1 MAERIDDLQINGYRL
16 IQNPDLFCFGC
27 DAVLLS
33 SYAKAKES
41 SRIIDLGCGN
51 GVIPILLSAKTKA
64 KEIVGLEIQ
73 EESVSLARRSVE
85 LNGLTDRVKIV
96 QGDIKEAANIFDNSS
111 FDVVTTNPPYMNSG
125 CGLTNDA
132 SAMTIARHEVLV
144 SLEDIISQSARLLRP
159 GGNFFMIH
167 RPHRLTDIMALMR
180 EYKIEPKRMR
190 MVHPYA
196 DKEPTMVLIEGNR
209 GGRPNL
215 IVEPPLVIYKDVNE
229 YTEEVFRIY
238 GYDRNT
244 VSGCDTDR

>member
-33 SYAKAKES
+33 SYAKAKEGL
-41 SRIIDLGCGN
+41 RIIDLGCGN

-96 QGDIKEAANIFDNSS
+96 QGDIKEAANIFGNSS

-132 SAMTIARHEVLV
+132 SAMTIARHEVLL

>member
-33 SYAKAKES
+33 SYAKAKGGL
-41 SRIIDLGCGN
+41 RIIDLGCGN

-96 QGDIKEAANIFDNSS
+96 QGDIKEAANIFGNSS

-144 SLEDIISQSARLLRP
+144 SLEDIISQSARMLRP

>member
-33 SYAKAKES
+33 SYAKAKEGL
-41 SRIIDLGCGN
+41 RIIDLGCGN

-96 QGDIKEAANIFDNSS
+96 QGDIKEAANIFGNSS

>member
-16 IQNPDLFCFGC
+16 IQNPALFCFGC

-33 SYAKAKES
+33 SYAKAKEGL
-41 SRIIDLGCGN
+41 RIMDLGCGN

-96 QGDIKEAANIFDNSS
+96 QGDIKEAANIFGNSS